1 LASSRRISRGLAA
14 RAAAIAV
21 LAVAAAAPAASQAA
35 VPREFWGVVPINDL
49 NRSEFDRMGA
59 GNVGTLRQ
67 LTLWPAVESG
77 PGQFDWSYT
86 DFVVAN
92 AAENNVRV
100 LPFLYGTPNWVK
112 GIDCKGLTD
121 ELCQRVPPVSPKAR
135 GQWMDFL
142 RAIVGRYGAGGSFWS
157 DPSDAYAP
165 PYLPITQWQI
175 WNEPSSQT
183 YYRPKPKVKG
193 YAKLVKISHDA
204 IDEVDPDAEIVLA
217 GVFPEPEG
225 GKRFRLEPYLSDL
238 YRVRGMP
245 KHFDAAAL
253 HPYARTIKGL
263 KKQIKNVR
271 QVMRRSGVAKK
282 ELWITEVGWGSDPPV
297 ANRPLIKGEQGQ
309 KRLLEQSFKLLAAH
323 RGGWN
328 LAGVL
333 WYSWRDPGY
342 GYANCP
348 FCSSSGLLKENG
360 NPKPAWH
367 AFVDI
372 TGGKPEPPDE
382 EPPPP
387 PPGPGTEPPPQD
399 SPTLP
404 PILP

>member
-1 LASSRRISRGLAA
+1 MTASPRGTTAGRAA

-21 LAVAAAAPAASQAA
+21 LAFAAALPAAASAA

-49 NRSEFDRMGA
+49 SAKEFDQMGA

-67 LTLWPAVESG
+67 IVLWPAIERADN
-77 PGQFDWSYT
+77 QFDWSYT
-86 DFVVAN
+86 DFLVAN
-92 AAENNVRV
+92 AAENDIRIQ
-100 LPFLYGTPNWVK
+100 PFLYATPNWVK
-112 GIDCKGLTD
+112 GVDCHGLTD

-135 GQWMDFL
+135 GQWQDFL
-142 RAIVGRYGAGGSFWS
+142 RAIVGRYGSSGSFWS
-157 DPSDAYAP
+157 DSTDAYAP
-165 PYLPITQWQI
+165 PYEPITSWQI

-204 IDEVDPDAEIVLA
+204 ITDVDPAAQIVLA

-225 GKRFRLEPYLSDL
+225 GKKFRLEPYLSAL
-238 YRVRGMP
+238 YRVRGLA

-253 HPYARTIKGL
+253 HPYARTINGL
-263 KKQIKNVR
+263 KQQIKNVR
-271 QVMRRSGVAKK
+271 SVMRRAGVAKK
-282 ELWITEVGWGSDPPV
+282 QLWITEVGWGSDPPV
-297 ANRPLIKGEQGQ
+297 ANRPLIKGEDGQ
-309 KRLLEQSFKLLAAH
+309 KELLEDSFDLLASNSDS
-323 RGGWN
+323 WN

-342 GYANCP
+342 GYENCP

-360 NPKPAWH
+360 NPKPSWNS
-367 AFVDI
+367 FVRI
-372 TGGKPEPPDE
+372 TGGQPEAPPDPSPPSDPGTPPPA
-382 EPPPP
+382 EPPPVI
-387 PPGPGTEPPPQD
+387 
-399 SPTLP
+399 P